1 MDPPES
7 NSPPVGWADAEA
19 LAEALLLGDA
29 LLVVV
34 VLLGGALLVAAGE
47 ALLVPVGDIVVVS
60 CAAAGVLGCISASQL
75 RRNVRPAASTI
86 TITAIFTNVVVLAMM
101 SSVAASSWPRFV
113 RPYGVG
119 ARPI

>member
-1 MDPPES
+1 MDPPEL

-60 CAAAGVLGCISASQL
+60 WASAGVLGCTRVSQL
-75 RRNVRPAASTI
+75 RRNVRPAASTN
-86 TITAIFTNVVVLAMM
+86 TIAAIFTNVVVLATM

-113 RPYGVG
+113 RLHGVG
-119 ARPI
+119 VRPI